1 MNPPVLAYHLIM
13 TAYGF
18 WLPNDPRGSWS
29 DVVRAREL
37 LLFGPATKVT
47 TQRSLAKKSHNHQ
60 QRLMAK
66 RALAREA
73 AEFTG
78 IQARAI
84 ARGFA
89 IYCQRS
95 SCIIHAC
102 AILRT
107 HCHLVIA
114 RHTCAIEQI
123 ARLLKGAATAELG
136 LHPFQNQPYRNRS
149 LPTPWAR
156 HQWSV
161 FLDSPKNILRAIR
174 YVNDNPIREEHRVQ
188 NWSCVRP
195 YLPA

>member
-29 DVVRAREL
+29 DVVRAWEL

-66 RALAREA
+66 HALAREA
-73 AEFTG
+73 VEFTG

-95 SCIIHAC
+95 SCIIHAR
-102 AILRT
+102 AILPT
-107 HCHLVIA
+107 HCHLV
-114 RHTCAIEQI
+114 I
-123 ARLLKGAATAELG
+123 ARLLKGAATAELLREG

-174 YVNDNPIREEHRVQ
+174 YVNDNPIREGHRVQ